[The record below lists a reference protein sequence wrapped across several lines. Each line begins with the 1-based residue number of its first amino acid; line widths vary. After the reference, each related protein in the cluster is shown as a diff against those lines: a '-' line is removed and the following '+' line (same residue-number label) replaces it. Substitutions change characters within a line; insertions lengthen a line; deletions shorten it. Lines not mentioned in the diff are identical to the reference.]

1 MSTALRATQPRIG
14 SHVPAPMELF
24 RVTLP
29 DGVHIPQLAIDRLV
43 VQLATDPKA
52 FAEAFLSLLYLAK
65 ATDYAV
71 GRQRQAADERAAGNP
86 SLAKINDQRL
96 SDALKRIDAIEDR
109 IGGRA
114 GQGVEHENALERMRE
129 DISYLMGCA
138 S

>member
-14 SHVPAPMELF
+14 SPIPAPLQVFEPI
-24 RVTLP
+24 RLP

-71 GRQRQAADERAAGNP
+71 AMQKRAAEERAAGNP

-96 SDALKRIDAIEDR
+96 SDALKRIDAIE
-109 IGGRA
+109 GR
-114 GQGVEHENALERMRE
+114 VEGPLARE
-129 DISYLMGCA
+129 TV
-138 S
+138 